1 METRI
6 IEHNKPEEDISS
18 AILIEASPTPGV
30 AGIIACNYLIE
41 NFGGKKIA
49 EIISPYFP
57 QISLINDDGIA
68 TLPKI
73 EIHIVT
79 IGNQK
84 LLILMRNFPIDSN
97 EGSQIIAKKI
107 YEYLDSKGI
116 RSLFIF
122 ASGRVSDDRSIYVSS
137 TRIDNINHLLLSGAK
152 PAPSLDSLPVDR
164 LTGFLMMFFAI
175 NRKDVYLMLADTP
188 SYLPDPLAAKRM
200 LEVFAKSLQ
209 LNVDLSKLDEEIEK
223 HRRTVEE
230 MERGLLGI
238 EAERQRRTPSKEP
251 FYIG

>member
-1 METRI
+1 METRV
-6 IEHNKPEEDISS
+6 IEQNESGEDVSS
-18 AILIEASPTPGV
+18 AILIEVSPTPGV
-30 AGIIACNYLIE
+30 AGIIAGSYLIE

-49 EIISPYFP
+49 EITSPYFP

-73 EIHIVT
+73 EMHIVT
-79 IGNQK
+79 IDNKK

-107 YEYLDSKGI
+107 YEYLATKGVK
-116 RSLFIF
+116 SLFVF

-137 TRIDNINHLLLSGAK
+137 TKIDNINQLLLSGAK

-164 LTGFLMMFFAI
+164 LTGFLMMLFAI
-175 NRKDVYLMLADTP
+175 NGKDVYLMLADTP
-188 SYLPDPLAAKRM
+188 SYLPDPVAAKKL
-200 LEVFAKSLQ
+200 LEVFSKSLQ
-209 LNVDLSKLDEEIEK
+209 LSIDLSKLDEEIEK

-230 MERGLLGI
+230 MERGILGI
-238 EAERQRRTPSKEP
+238 ESERQRRTPSKEP